1 MHLCFAQVNFNMK
14 TKNKKQLP
22 SNLTI
27 ERAQTQKNANKII
40 LTELINR
47 IEKDRDIKVLDL
59 PCGNLEFLSYVKTLF
74 PKAELHGAD
83 IVKPNSDLDI
93 AFYPMDLTKD
103 FTALDNTQYDLV
115 TSISGVMMFSNTL
128 SFIENCSKH
137 LKPGGTFIITNDNN
151 ATIIDRIAFLFLGR
165 FRMFK
170 AVFDDHETL
179 TENVPIQELVRL
191 LRKFDIEI
199 ERIEYTSLYLK
210 DLIFLPATLII
221 YPFQMLHLRK
231 IKSQLPDRLI
241 RQKYPFKHFFY
252 KNYIIYGHKKH
263 K

>member
-1 MHLCFAQVNFNMK
+1 MN

-22 SNLTI
+22 SNLTV
-27 ERAQTQKNANKII
+27 ERAQTQKDANKII

-47 IEKDRDIKVLDL
+47 FDSEKPLKVLDL

-74 PKAELHGAD
+74 PNSELHGAD
-83 IVKPNSDLDI
+83 IMQPKSDLKID
-93 AFYPMDLTKD
+93 FYPMDLTKD
-103 FTALDNTQYDLV
+103 FTALDNTKYDLI

-128 SFIENCSKH
+128 SFIDNCCNH
-137 LKPGGTFIITNDNN
+137 LKPGGTFIVTNDNN

-170 AVFDDHETL
+170 AVFEDHETL

-191 LRKFDIEI
+191 LRKNEIEI
-199 ERIEYTSLYLK
+199 TKIEYTSFYRK
-210 DLIFLPATLII
+210 DLIFMPLTLLI
-221 YPFQMLHLRK
+221 YPIQMWHLRRL
-231 IKSQLPDRLI
+231 KSQLPDNLI

-252 KNYIIYGHKKH
+252 KNYIIYGHKK
-263 K
+263 